1 MDPASSSSSS
11 SSSSLPS
18 GAIIAYPVRF
28 QAGDD
33 LVSSIEDYVRSIH
46 DHHQSENATA
56 AVFVLSAVGS
66 LEHVTLRMANAGHN
80 EDGTTTNA
88 IKTWH
93 ERLEI
98 LSLSGTVSR
107 DGKHL
112 HMSVSDQNGTVYGGH
127 VIAGTIFTTLELVLG
142 VLPTVSFAR
151 RHDPR
156 TGFPELVVEPHHLK
170 PQAHADG
177 AGGTTQSK

>member
-1 MDPASSSSSS
+1 M
-11 SSSSLPS
+11 
-18 GAIIAYPVRF
+18 AYPVRF

-46 DHHQSENATA
+46 DHHPSENASA
-56 AVFVLSAVGS
+56 AAFVLSAVGS
-66 LEHVTLRMANAGHN
+66 LEHVTLRMANAGQN
-80 EDGTTTNA
+80 EDGTMTTNA

-98 LSLSGTVSR
+98 LSLNGTVSR

-112 HMSVSDQNGTVYGGH
+112 HMSVADQHGTVYGGH

-156 TGFPELVVEPHHLK
+156 TGFPELVVEP
-170 PQAHADG
+170 Q
-177 AGGTTQSK
+177 QSPRPRPTRTEQEPHSRSNDDSRPAITRLVVTRGK